1 MPLKSRIDT
10 GTERDRDR
18 ERERGRAREA
28 DVTLCPCVDAD
39 YGGAVGGGGE
49 AGDGS
54 GGTSRRDGG
63 RPPFRRT
70 AGPGTARTHARAFV
84 CTPAVC
90 ERARMY
96 PAKAPSRA

>member
-1 MPLKSRIDT
+1 M
-10 GTERDRDR
+10 
-18 ERERGRAREA
+18 A
-28 DVTLCPCVDAD
+28 VD

-70 AGPGTARTHARAFV
+70 AGPGTARPRVCAR
-84 CTPAVC
+84 
-90 ERARMY
+90 
-96 PAKAPSRA
+96 